1 MNYKYGECPM
11 EQIQNLKTQM
21 RKRIF
26 FLLLCV
32 DKDTEEKYRNIDVV
46 SAIENLIVEFN
57 GLNELLEY
65 PPELLRVMS
74 LLLAAKQEYKKED
87 FSFTEYRRLIL
98 GAGAEV
104 LKIKEE

>member
-1 MNYKYGECPM
+1 MINYKYGECPI

-32 DKDTEEKYRNIDVV
+32 DKDTKEKYRNIDVV

-57 GLNELLEY
+57 GLNEIGLFRLNTKSN
-65 PPELLRVMS
+65 PRVV
-74 LLLAAKQEYKKED
+74 
-87 FSFTEYRRLIL
+87 LIFL
-98 GAGAEV
+98 GLISPV
-104 LKIKEE
+104 VYM

>member
-1 MNYKYGECPM
+1 MVYKYGECPV
-11 EQIQNLKTQM
+11 EQIQSLKTQM

-32 DKDTEEKYRNIDVV
+32 DKETREKYQDVDVV

-74 LLLAAKQEYKKED
+74 LLLAAKQEFTKED
-87 FSFTEYRRLIL
+87 FSYAEYRRLIL